1 MPEVDGAALI
11 ARSLKQH
18 GVEYMFG
25 IVGVPVVPIAFA
37 AQREGIKYIGMRHE
51 QSASYAAQAVGYLT
65 GRPGACLVVSGPG
78 MTNAISGL
86 ANAWSNNWPMILIGG
101 ASDLTQDGMGAFQDA
116 PQVEAARPFTKYA
129 IEVNR
134 IEKIPYFVEQ
144 AVRQSIYGR
153 PGAVYLDVPGD
164 IITGKCDDANAPQRP
179 RVPEPPRTFA
189 DPASIEAA
197 LAALKTAEKPLVI
210 VGKGAAYAD
219 ASDEV
224 RAFIESTQ
232 LPFLASPM
240 GKGVMPDDHPLSVGA
255 ARSFVLQNADL
266 VLLIGARLN
275 WIMHFGL
282 PPRFNP
288 DVRVLQIDISAEE
301 IGTNVSTEVALVGDA
316 KAITSQL
323 NDALKQNPWQ
333 FAAENTWRTGI
344 QKKIEDN
351 QAQTAP
357 QFEDDSVPM
366 NYYRVLKE
374 IRDLLPRDT
383 IIASEGANTM
393 DIGRTVL
400 PNYLPKHRLD
410 AGSFGTMGVGLAFAI
425 AAQVV
430 HPDKRVVAVEGDSAF
445 GFSGMEVEVACRYN
459 LPITFI
465 VLNNNGISGGLPKLD
480 PDRPPLPMQYVPE
493 SRYERVIEAFGG
505 DGYFVETPDQLKP
518 TLEKALNSNRPNV
531 VNIMINAQAQRKQ
544 QEFGWLTR

>member
-1 MPEVDGAALI
+1 MTDVDGATLI

-18 GVEYMFG
+18 GVQYMFG

-37 AQREGIKYIGMRHE
+37 AQREGITYIGMRHE

-65 GRPGACLVVSGPG
+65 GRPGVCLAVSGPG

-101 ASDLTQDGMGAFQDA
+101 ASDLSQDGMGAFQDA

-129 IEVNR
+129 IEVNKV
-134 IEKIPYFVEQ
+134 EKIPYFVEQ

-153 PGAVYLDVPGD
+153 PGATYLDVPGD
-164 IITGKCDDANAPQRP
+164 IITGKCDEDLAPQRP

-189 DPASIEAA
+189 DPASVEAA
-197 LAALKTAEKPLVI
+197 LAALKTAERPLVI

-219 ASDEV
+219 ASEDV

-255 ARSFVLQNADL
+255 ARSYVLQNADL
-266 VLLIGARLN
+266 VLLMGARLN

-288 DVRVLQIDISAEE
+288 DVRVIQMDISAEE
-301 IGTNVSTEVALVGDA
+301 IGTNVATEVALVGDA
-316 KAITSQL
+316 KAITGQL
-323 NDALKQNPWQ
+323 NQSLKQSPWQ
-333 FAAENTWRTGI
+333 FSAENTWRTGI

-366 NYYRVLKE
+366 NYYRVLRE
-374 IRDLLPRDT
+374 IRDVLPRDA

-400 PNYLPKHRLD
+400 PNFEPKHRLD

-430 HPDKRVVAVEGDSAF
+430 HPGKRVVAVEGDSAF

-459 LPITFI
+459 LPISFI
-465 VLNNNGISGGLPKLD
+465 ILNNNGISGGASKLD
-480 PDRPPLPMQYVPE
+480 PDRPPLPMQYVPQAH
-493 SRYERVIEAFGG
+493 YEKVIEAFGG

-518 TLEKALNSNRPNV
+518 TLEKAFASNRPNV
-531 VNIMINAQAQRKQ
+531 INIMINAQAQRKK